1 VQFGNSN
8 LASVTMS
15 SKQAILSHN
24 RRDVLTFHVQAQND
38 QTSSSRS
45 KARRS
50 KAKPFKAR
58 LPHADGVDA
67 KVVYITTTVAKLS
80 DATFTITRSRQV
92 GLSRQRMLQRPKK
105 SLNATERLAI
115 WSGSATTPGFKSER
129 TLELG
134 IP

>member
-1 VQFGNSN
+1 
-8 LASVTMS
+8 MS
-15 SKQAILSHN
+15 SEQAILSHN
-24 RRDVLTFHVQAQND
+24 RENVLTFHVQAQSD

-45 KARRS
+45 KAHRS
-50 KAKPFKAR
+50 KANRIKANRTKARPFKAR